1 MATRE
6 PKKRRRDRG
15 DGSITWDK
23 INKCYTGRISLG
35 YKGDGTRNRPTVRG
49 RTKTEVK
56 EKLDAAARGDQRRRP
71 PSSHLHS

>member
-1 MATRE
+1 MPNRREQAPMATRE

-35 YKGDGTRNRPTVRG
+35 
-49 RTKTEVK
+49 
-56 EKLDAAARGDQRRRP
+56 
-71 PSSHLHS
+71 